1 MELSDDSGDG
11 SSSDNEND
19 DPPVADAY
27 TKGQSSTTDRKG
39 KGVSVSKPTDL
50 GYWSRAVDLG
60 SMGNKGR

>member
-19 DPPVADAY
+19 DPAMADAY

-50 GYWSRAVDLG
+50 G
-60 SMGNKGR
+60 